1 MRGRKKRRRAGLPE
15 MESFP
20 SWKQEILRA
29 VAHLVATIVA
39 PSGECC
45 HWVLDVVLQT
55 VEWLSQP
62 LGFESLTLR
71 RSLDAI
77 KPLDN
82 VAVGVMLK
90 VFEGQR
96 PVPDFSIKPRL
107 TIGALVFLGSV

>member
-1 MRGRKKRRRAGLPE
+1 MRE
-15 MESFP
+15 
-20 SWKQEILRA
+20 
-29 VAHLVATIVA
+29 A

-45 HWVLDVVLQT
+45 QWVLDVVLQT
-55 VEWLSQP
+55 VDWLSQP

-82 VAVGVMLK
+82 TAVGVMLK

-96 PVPDFSIKPRL
+96 PVSDFSIRPGL
-107 TIGALVFLGSV
+107 TIGAFVFLVSV